1 MKLPKA
7 VLVLTAVFASGIWFT
22 ALFFYTAIRRRSLIA
37 ALSAVVSGASAF
49 GIAYVIEDY
58 CRAASFRPR
67 EYFSVS
73 HMIDDFFSPLDPT
86 RAPDIHD

>member
-7 VLVLTAVFASGIWFT
+7 VLTLTAVFASSIWVT
-22 ALFFYTAIRRRSLIA
+22 ALFLYTAIRRRSLVA
-37 ALSAVVSGASAF
+37 ALSAVISLFSTL

-67 EYFSVS
+67 EYFSVN